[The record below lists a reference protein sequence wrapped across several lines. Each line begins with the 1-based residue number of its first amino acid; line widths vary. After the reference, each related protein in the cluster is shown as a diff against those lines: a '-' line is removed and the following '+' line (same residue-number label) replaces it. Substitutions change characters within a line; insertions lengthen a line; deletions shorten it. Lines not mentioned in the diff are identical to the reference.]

1 MLALSERQAIQNL
14 LGLMGYGVGGI
25 GLLMFASSIQSISLR
40 RFSRMAGAMSIFA
53 LFLMGIP
60 QLEMWRGVF
69 QCVAE
74 IALFSS
80 LLLIGFHAA
89 STEKN

>member
-1 MLALSERQAIQNL
+1 
-14 LGLMGYGVGGI
+14 MGYGAGGI
-25 GLLMFASSIQSISLR
+25 GLLMFAHSIQNISLR
-40 RFSRMAGAMSIFA
+40 RFFREAGAMSIFA

-60 QLEMWRGVF
+60 QLEMWRGAV
-69 QCVAE
+69 QRVAE
-74 IALFSS
+74 TVLFSP